1 MLTVII
7 IMSRQQND
15 LLTNSRATV
24 KYGTIVMNRNLSL
37 QFPIFNFQSVF
48 SISHMHPAI
57 QSIYRNITNGS
68 LMPSNV
74 LIPSVIEKTQ
84 FGERVYDIYSRL
96 LEERI
101 IFLGTAINDDV
112 ANSVIAQ
119 LLFLEKENKEK
130 DITLYVN
137 SPGGQVSSTLAM
149 YDTMRHVKPDV
160 STVCLGMAAS
170 GGALILLGGH
180 KGKRFAL
187 PHSEIMIHQP
197 LGGTEGQATDIAI
210 HAEHIIKTKKLLNEM
225 IALHSGRDL
234 AKVEIDTE
242 RDKFMT
248 AKEALEYGLI
258 DKIIQ

>member
-1 MLTVII
+1 
-7 IMSRQQND
+7 
-15 LLTNSRATV
+15 
-24 KYGTIVMNRNLSL
+24 
-37 QFPIFNFQSVF
+37 
-48 SISHMHPAI
+48 MHPSI
-57 QSIYRNITNGS
+57 QSISSRISRGH
-68 LMPSNV
+68 LAPQNV

-112 ANSVIAQ
+112 ANSIIAQ
-119 LLFLEKENKEK
+119 LLFLEKEDSKK

-137 SPGGQVSSTLAM
+137 SPGGQVTSTLAM
-149 YDTMRHVKPDV
+149 YDTMQHVKPDV

-170 GGALILLGGH
+170 GGALILLGGA

-187 PHSEIMIHQP
+187 EHSEVMIHQP

-210 HAEHIIKTKKLLNEM
+210 HADHIIKTKDLLNEI
-225 IALHSGRDL
+225 IAKHSGQKLD
-234 AKVEIDTE
+234 KVKNDTE

-248 AKEALEYGLI
+248 AKEALAYGLI
-258 DKIIQ
+258 DKIVA